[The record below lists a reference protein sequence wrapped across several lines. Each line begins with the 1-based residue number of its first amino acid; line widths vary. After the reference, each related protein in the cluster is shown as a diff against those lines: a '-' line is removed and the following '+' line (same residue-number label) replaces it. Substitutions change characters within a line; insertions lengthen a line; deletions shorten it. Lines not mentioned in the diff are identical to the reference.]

1 VCPHFITSL
10 KFASSLD
17 QPMSHRGDR
26 TFYGTLLATVIGFFC
41 FSVYIGHSAENP
53 LHDFESK
60 PARKGSQGKSK

>member
-1 VCPHFITSL
+1 
-10 KFASSLD
+10 
-17 QPMSHRGDR
+17 MSHRGDR